1 MTEPQEATF
10 GQLEE
15 ELWDL
20 LRAKEY
26 AAAAELL
33 RGMRIAAVERLLD
46 RTPPSLVP
54 VAFRLLDKDVAVEVF
69 GNMEPSFQSDL
80 IDGLADE
87 HDQDLFSQL
96 QSDTQ
101 ARLLDE
107 VPAEVAQRL
116 LASLGPAERDAAAQI
131 LGYPEDS
138 VGRRMTV
145 VPQELAPDMSAATA
159 LTIIRDLTI
168 PDSEIDNLTVLPVG
182 STTHKVLGLIHLPHL
197 VRAEPDELVADL
209 MEPTETV
216 SVHVDAEVAA
226 RTVVHDRVQ
235 ALPVVDDAERLIGMF
250 TVADAQLV
258 LEEEESEDT
267 FRSGGAEPLG
277 QPYLSTSIMQLVKSR
292 ITWLL
297 VLGGRAI
304 LTVQVLGYFE
314 DTLAAMVV
322 LTLFIPLLTGTGG
335 NTGNQAATTV
345 TRAIALS
352 QVTTRDLWRVV
363 GREALVGLTVGALL
377 GTLGF
382 LGAALFWEISIG
394 LVIGATLVVILYPGG
409 LRRLRHAADCVQD
422 WRRSRSVFQPV
433 HLHRGRCPRPGGLLP
448 DRQSY
453 PRYSES
459 LTLPPHL

>member
-1 MTEPQEATF
+1 MTDLKPQEPSLAE
-10 GQLEE
+10 LEE

-33 RGMRIAAVERLLD
+33 REMRIAVVERVLD
-46 RTPPSLVP
+46 RTSPALMP

-69 GNMEPSFQSDL
+69 GNMEPLLQSDL

-87 HDQDLFSQL
+87 QTQDLFAQL
-96 QSDTQ
+96 ESSTQ

-116 LASLGPAERDAAAQI
+116 LASLGQAERDAASEV

-145 VPQELAPDMSAATA
+145 VPQALTPDMSAATA
-159 LTIIRDLTI
+159 LNIIRDASV
-168 PDSEIDNLTVLPVG
+168 PDSEVDNLTVLPVG
-182 STTHKVLGLIHLPHL
+182 STTQKVLGLVHLPRL
-197 VRAEPDELVADL
+197 VRAEADQL
-209 MEPTETV
+209 ISDIMEPTETV
-216 SVHVDAEVAA
+216 SVHTDVEDAA

-235 ALPVVDDAERLIGMF
+235 ALPIVDDAERLIGML
-250 TVADAQLV
+250 TVADAQLI

-267 FRSGGAEPLG
+267 YRSGGAEPLG

-297 VLGGRAI
+297 VLGIGAI
-304 LTVQVLGYFE
+304 LTVQVLDYFE

-322 LTLFIPLLTGTGG
+322 LTLFVPLLTGTGG

-363 GREALVGLTVGALL
+363 GREALVGVTLGLVLGALGFI
-377 GTLGF
+377 GT
-382 LGAALFWEISIG
+382 AIFWEPSIG
-394 LVIGATLVVILYPGG
+394 LVIGATLLVICTLAASVGSVMPLIASKIGVDPAVFSNPFISTVVDAIGLIVYFLIAKTILGI
-409 LRRLRHAADCVQD
+409 
-422 WRRSRSVFQPV
+422 
-433 HLHRGRCPRPGGLLP
+433 
-448 DRQSY
+448 
-453 PRYSES
+453 
-459 LTLPPHL
+459 

>member
-10 GQLEE
+10 ADLEDQ
-15 ELWDL
+15 LWDL
-20 LRAKEY
+20 LRTKKYED
-26 AAAAELL
+26 AADIL
-33 RGMRIAAVERLLD
+33 RGMRTAAVERLLD
-46 RTPPSLVP
+46 RTPPSLMP

-80 IDGLADE
+80 VDGLADE
-87 HDQDLFSQL
+87 HTHDLFSQL
-96 QSDTQ
+96 QSSTQ

-116 LASLGPAERDAAAQI
+116 LANLGPAERDAAAQV

-145 VPQELAPDMSAATA
+145 VPQELTPEMSAATA
-159 LTIIRDLTI
+159 LNIIRDVTV
-168 PDSEIDNLTVLPVG
+168 PDYEVDNLTVLPVG
-182 STTHKVLGLIHLPHL
+182 SSTHKILGLVHLPRL
-197 VRAEPDELVADL
+197 VRAEPDELIADI

-216 SVHVDAEVAA
+216 SVHTDVEDAA

-235 ALPVVDDAERLIGMF
+235 ALPVVDDAERLIGML
-250 TVADAQLV
+250 TVADAQLI
-258 LEEEESEDT
+258 LEEEESEDS

-297 VLGGRAI
+297 VLGIGAI
-304 LTVQVLGYFE
+304 LTVQVLDYFE

-322 LTLFIPLLTGTGG
+322 LTLFVPLLTGTGG

-363 GREALVGLTVGALL
+363 GREALVGVTLGLVLGALGFI
-377 GTLGF
+377 GT
-382 LGAALFWEISIG
+382 AIFWEPSIG
-394 LVIGATLVVILYPGG
+394 LVIGATLLVICTLAASVGSVMPLIASKIGVDPAVFSNPFISTVVDAIGLIVYFLIAKTILGI
-409 LRRLRHAADCVQD
+409 
-422 WRRSRSVFQPV
+422 
-433 HLHRGRCPRPGGLLP
+433 
-448 DRQSY
+448 
-453 PRYSES
+453 
-459 LTLPPHL
+459 